1 MCPQPDIAAPPPE
14 CGHTARLSAL
24 RRGWLLAL
32 LTIVWNVAE
41 CVIAV
46 WAGLLADSVALIGF
60 GFDSLIETSS
70 AVVAAW
76 RVRAELTAR
85 GDHFTEHAE
94 RMTSRIAGTLLL
106 LLALG
111 ITIESGRRLVTGEHE
126 TRASP
131 IGIALT
137 GLSLVVMP
145 ILGRA
150 KLRVSVTV
158 GSRALRADAFETIA
172 CAWMSLTTLVGQAAT
187 AAWGWS
193 WADPVAAMALVP
205 LIARE
210 GLEAI
215 RGECQCAEQP

>member
-1 MCPQPDIAAPPPE
+1 MCPQSDIAAPPTE
-14 CGHTARLSAL
+14 NVLNARRAAL
-24 RRGWLLAL
+24 RRGWWLAL

-41 CVIAV
+41 CAIAV

-76 RVRAELTAR
+76 RVRAELCAR
-85 GDHFTEHAE
+85 ENDSTEQAE
-94 RMTSRIAGTLLL
+94 RVTARIAGTLLL
-106 LLALG
+106 LLAFG
-111 ITIESGRRLVTGEHE
+111 IAIESGRRLVTREFE
-126 TRASP
+126 TVASP

-137 GLSLVVMP
+137 SLSLVVMP

-150 KLRVSVTV
+150 KLRVAAAV

-172 CAWMSLTTLVGQAAT
+172 CAWMSLTTLVGLAAT

-193 WADPVAAMALVP
+193 WADLVAALVLVP
-205 LIARE
+205 LIVRE
-210 GLEAI
+210 GLEAF
-215 RGECQCAEQP
+215 RGECHCAEQP